1 MAESTS
7 QRRDLVRVDD
17 TLEISHRPATEA
29 EIENLGEDVVPR
41 ESKKMGLTSLSSFS
55 DSAGGNID
63 ANSPSWQAL
72 LLLDKKLDYIISL
85 LDQKKPSAAAPTEAP
100 FHRAEI
106 NISGSG
112 VRFPSRTKYK
122 DEEVI
127 IFVMILP
134 MMPPVQVECVAAVV
148 RTRPLH
154 SKHSFSPGVDVSSR
168 FRQISESDI
177 EEILRFA
184 FQRQREQLRARREP
198 EE

>member
-29 EIENLGEDVVPR
+29 EIENLGEDVVSST
-41 ESKKMGLTSLSSFS
+41 SKKMGLTSLSSFL
-55 DSAGGNID
+55 DSAGRNID

-72 LLLDKKLDYIISL
+72 LLLDKKLDYTISL

-112 VRFPSRTKYK
+112 VRFPSKTKYK
-122 DEEVI
+122 DGEI
-127 IFVMILP
+127 ILFAMILP
-134 MMPPVQVECVAAVV
+134 MMPP
-148 RTRPLH
+148 
-154 SKHSFSPGVDVSSR
+154 SKLTV
-168 FRQISESDI
+168 
-177 EEILRFA
+177 
-184 FQRQREQLRARREP
+184 
-198 EE
+198 